1 MNKKYSSI
9 LPTQEE
15 LITFE
20 QEDEIARKALNAK
33 ARKQKYKS
41 EKEQLNIEERSSLL
55 DTPFY
60 RESLISAL
68 TLPEFLEEKVDN
80 VRENTKEDLF
90 NVLSAKE
97 ENLTAG
103 SYSKAA

>member
-60 RESLISAL
+60 RESLISDL

-90 NVLSAKE
+90 SVLSAKE
-97 ENLTAG
+97 ENLNAG

>member
-9 LPTQEE
+9 LPTQDE

-90 NVLSAKE
+90 SVLSAKE

>member
-33 ARKQKYKS
+33 ARKQK
-41 EKEQLNIEERSSLL
+41 
-55 DTPFY
+55 
-60 RESLISAL
+60 
-68 TLPEFLEEKVDN
+68 
-80 VRENTKEDLF
+80 
-90 NVLSAKE
+90 
-97 ENLTAG
+97 
-103 SYSKAA
+103 